1 MRAIGRWSL
10 AALVIN
16 SIIGSGIFGLPSDV
30 ARLIGRASPW
40 AVLLAG
46 AAAGVIM
53 ACFAEVASQFTQA
66 GGPYLYARA
75 AFGRF
80 VGIEMGWM
88 LWLVRLA
95 APAATSNLF
104 VIYCGEFWPHAKEPV
119 PRFLILT
126 FLYGVLTLINYRGVR
141 ASTQVSNVFT
151 VAKLVPLF
159 LVAIAGS
166 FYLLAGHKAAPILPG
181 GAGAGA
187 WLRACLLLVFAYG
200 GFETALTPLSEAKN
214 PRRDAAFALFTA
226 LITCTLLYSAIQWVV
241 VGILPDPAHS
251 ERPLADVARLVFG
264 NGGAAFVS
272 LGALVSVVGY
282 LSANMLGVPRI
293 TFALA
298 ENGDFP
304 SIFAAIHPV
313 SAPPMYR
320 SSSFGLLSWLLALFG
335 SFTWNATLS
344 AVARLLYYGLV
355 CAALPVFRR
364 KQPEA
369 AMFRLPGGTGFA
381 VLGVGICVVLITGVD
396 LGGSLILL
404 ATALVATHQLAAGAE
419 AASGRNVCFI
429 LRCMTR
435 SRRHCVE
442 RSQTARLGRLMKF
455 KFLLPLLFGVS
466 LLVSGRQISPGSDD
480 FLVERDVAV
489 PMRDGVV
496 LRADLLRPRG
506 EGLFPVLVYRTPY
519 GKEPALR
526 EYTTFR
532 RAVEHGYAVVVQDV
546 RGRYASDGEFRPYRK

>member
-1 MRAIGRWSL
+1 LPGGGQPGLVRVIGRWSL
-10 AALVIN
+10 AALVVN

-40 AVLLAG
+40 AVLVAG

-53 ACFAEVASQFTQA
+53 ACFAEVASQFNQA
-66 GGPYLYARA
+66 GGPYLYLRA

-95 APAATSNLF
+95 APAATANLF
-104 VIYCGEFWPHAKEPV
+104 VIYCGEFWPHAKEPL
-119 PRFLILT
+119 PRVLILT

-141 ASTQVSNVFT
+141 ASTHVSNVFT

-166 FYLLAGHKAAPILPG
+166 FYLLAGHKTSPILPDAAG
-181 GAGAGA
+181 GSA
-187 WLRACLLLVFAYG
+187 WLKACLLLVFAYG
-200 GFETALTPLSEAKN
+200 GFETALTPLSEAEN

-241 VGILPDPAHS
+241 VGVLPDPAHS

-272 LGALVSVVGY
+272 VGALVSVYGY
-282 LSANMLGVPRI
+282 LSANILGVPRI

-304 SIFAAIHPV
+304 SIFAAIHPRFRTPYV
-313 SAPPMYR
+313 SILA
-320 SSSFGLLSWLLALFG
+320 FAFLSWLLALLG

-364 KQPEA
+364 KQPGA
-369 AMFRLPGGTGFA
+369 AMFRLPGGTFFA
-381 VLGVGICVVLITGVD
+381 ILGVGICAVLITGVN
-396 LGGSLILL
+396 LSGSLILL
-404 ATALVATHQLAAGAE
+404 ATALVAML
-419 AASGRNVCFI
+419 NW
-429 LRCMTR
+429 
-435 SRRHCVE
+435 
-442 RSQTARLGRLMKF
+442 
-455 KFLLPLLFGVS
+455 
-466 LLVSGRQISPGSDD
+466 LLVRNRRTG
-480 FLVERDVAV
+480 
-489 PMRDGVV
+489 MT
-496 LRADLLRPRG
+496 
-506 EGLFPVLVYRTPY
+506 PV
-519 GKEPALR
+519 
-526 EYTTFR
+526 
-532 RAVEHGYAVVVQDV
+532 
-546 RGRYASDGEFRPYRK
+546 S

>member
-1 MRAIGRWSL
+1 MPDSEQSGLVRAIGRWSL

-16 SIIGSGIFGLPSDV
+16 SIVGSGIFGLPSDV
-30 ARLIGRASPW
+30 ARLIGRSSPW

-46 AAAGVIM
+46 VAAGIIM

-75 AFGRF
+75 AFGRL

-95 APAATSNLF
+95 APAATADLF
-104 VIYCGEFWPHAKEPV
+104 VIYCGEFWPHAKEPL

-141 ASTQVSNVFT
+141 GSTQVSNVFT

-159 LVAIAGS
+159 LVAAAGS
-166 FYLLAGHKAAPILPG
+166 LYLLAGHTAGPVLPT
-181 GAGAGA
+181 GAGTAS
-187 WLRACLLLVFAYG
+187 WLKACLLLVFAYG

-272 LGALVSVVGY
+272 GGALVSVYGY
-282 LSANMLGVPRI
+282 LSANILGVPRI

-304 SIFAAIHPV
+304 AIFAAIHHRFRTPYI
-313 SAPPMYR
+313 SILA
-320 SSSFGLLSWLLALFG
+320 FALLSWLLALLG

-355 CAALPVFRR
+355 CAALPVLRR
-364 KQPEA
+364 KQPGA
-369 AMFRLPGGTGFA
+369 AMFRLPGGTLFA
-381 VLGVGICVVLITGVD
+381 VLGAAICAVLITGVN

-404 ATALVATHQLAAGAE
+404 ATALVAAA
-419 AASGRNVCFI
+419 NWM
-429 LRCMTR
+429 L
-435 SRRHCVE
+435 
-442 RSQTARLGRLMKF
+442 
-455 KFLLPLLFGVS
+455 
-466 LLVSGRQISPGSDD
+466 
-480 FLVERDVAV
+480 
-489 PMRDGVV
+489 
-496 LRADLLRPRG
+496 
-506 EGLFPVLVYRTPY
+506 
-519 GKEPALR
+519 
-526 EYTTFR
+526 
-532 RAVEHGYAVVVQDV
+532 V
-546 RGRYASDGEFRPYRK
+546 RGRAS

>member
-1 MRAIGRWSL
+1 LPSSKQSGLVRAIGRWSL

-16 SIIGSGIFGLPSDV
+16 SIIGSGIFGLPADV

-46 AAAGVIM
+46 TAAGVIM

-75 AFGRF
+75 AFGRL

-95 APAATSNLF
+95 APAATANLF
-104 VIYCGEFWPHAKEPV
+104 VIYCGEFWPHAKEPL

-159 LVAIAGS
+159 LVAIVGS
-166 FYLLAGHKAAPILPG
+166 FYLLAGHQAAPILPG

-187 WLRACLLLVFAYG
+187 WLKACLLLVFAYG

-241 VGILPDPAHS
+241 VGILPDPAHR
-251 ERPLADVARLVFG
+251 ERPLADVARIVFG

-272 LGALVSVVGY
+272 VGALVSVVGY
-282 LSANMLGVPRI
+282 LSANILGVPRI

-304 SIFAAIHPV
+304 SIFAAIHPRFRTPYV
-313 SAPPMYR
+313 SILA
-320 SSSFGLLSWLLALFG
+320 FAVLSWLLALLG

-364 KQPEA
+364 KQPGA
-369 AMFRLPGGTGFA
+369 AMFRLPAGTLFA
-381 VLGVGICVVLITGVD
+381 VLGTGICAVLITGVN
-396 LGGSLILL
+396 LSGSLILL
-404 ATALVATHQLAAGAE
+404 ATAVVAML
-419 AASGRNVCFI
+419 NW
-429 LRCMTR
+429 
-435 SRRHCVE
+435 
-442 RSQTARLGRLMKF
+442 
-455 KFLLPLLFGVS
+455 
-466 LLVSGRQISPGSDD
+466 LLVRNRHPGET
-480 FLVERDVAV
+480 LA
-489 PMRDGVV
+489 P
-496 LRADLLRPRG
+496 
-506 EGLFPVLVYRTPY
+506 
-519 GKEPALR
+519 
-526 EYTTFR
+526 
-532 RAVEHGYAVVVQDV
+532 
-546 RGRYASDGEFRPYRK
+546 

>member
-80 VGIEMGWM
+80 VGIEVGWM

-95 APAATSNLF
+95 APAATANLF
-104 VIYCGEFWPHAKEPV
+104 VIYCGEFWPHAREPL

-126 FLYGVLTLINYRGVR
+126 FLYGALTLINYRGVR
-141 ASTQVSNVFT
+141 ASAQVSNVFT

-166 FYLLAGHKAAPILPG
+166 FYLLAGHMAAPVLPG
-181 GAGAGA
+181 SAGAGA
-187 WLRACLLLVFAYG
+187 WLKACLLLVFAYG

-214 PRRDAAFALFTA
+214 PRQDAAFALFTA
-226 LITCTLLYSAIQWVV
+226 LITCTLLYSAIQWTV
-241 VGILPDPAHS
+241 VGVLPDPAHS
-251 ERPLADVARLVFG
+251 ERPLADVARIVLG
-264 NGGAAFVS
+264 HGGAVFVS
-272 LGALVSVVGY
+272 VGALISVVGY

-304 SIFAAIHPV
+304 SIFAAIHPRFRTPYV
-313 SAPPMYR
+313 SIR
-320 SSSFGLLSWLLALFG
+320 C
-335 SFTWNATLS
+335 
-344 AVARLLYYGLV
+344 V
-355 CAALPVFRR
+355 CAL
-364 KQPEA
+364 E
-369 AMFRLPGGTGFA
+369 
-381 VLGVGICVVLITGVD
+381 
-396 LGGSLILL
+396 
-404 ATALVATHQLAAGAE
+404 LAAGAAGKFHLE
-419 AASGRNVCFI
+419 CDTFRSGAS
-429 LRCMTR
+429 
-435 SRRHCVE
+435 S
-442 RSQTARLGRLMKF
+442 
-455 KFLLPLLFGVS
+455 
-466 LLVSGRQISPGSDD
+466 
-480 FLVERDVAV
+480 
-489 PMRDGVV
+489 
-496 LRADLLRPRG
+496 LLRP
-506 EGLFPVLVYRTPY
+506 GLRRIAGISP
-519 GKEPALR
+519 PAAGS
-526 EYTTFR
+526 
-532 RAVEHGYAVVVQDV
+532 RAVSPSRRNPVRDPRSWDLRSIDHGREPERVVDPACDRAGGIAELGAGTSASSV
-546 RGRYASDGEFRPYRK
+546 RATLARAIPEL

>member
-1 MRAIGRWSL
+1 LPDSEQSGLLRAIGRWSL

-16 SIIGSGIFGLPSDV
+16 SIVGSGIFGLPSDV
-30 ARLIGRASPW
+30 ARLIGRSSPW

-46 AAAGVIM
+46 VAAGIIM

-75 AFGRF
+75 AFGRL

-95 APAATSNLF
+95 APAATADLF
-104 VIYCGEFWPHAKEPV
+104 VIYCGEFWPQAKEPL

-141 ASTQVSNVFT
+141 GSTQVSNVFT

-159 LVAIAGS
+159 LVAAAGS
-166 FYLLAGHKAAPILPG
+166 LYLLAGHTAAPVLPT
-181 GAGAGA
+181 GAGTGT
-187 WLRACLLLVFAYG
+187 WLKACLLLVFAYG

-272 LGALVSVVGY
+272 GGALVSVYGY
-282 LSANMLGVPRI
+282 LSANILGVPRI

-304 SIFAAIHPV
+304 AIFAAIHPRFRTPYI
-313 SAPPMYR
+313 SILA
-320 SSSFGLLSWLLALFG
+320 FALLSWLLALLG

-355 CAALPVFRR
+355 CAALPVLRR
-364 KQPEA
+364 KQPGA
-369 AMFRLPGGTGFA
+369 AMFRLPGGTLFA
-381 VLGVGICVVLITGVD
+381 VLGVAICAVLITGVN

-404 ATALVATHQLAAGAE
+404 ATALVAAA
-419 AASGRNVCFI
+419 NW
-429 LRCMTR
+429 
-435 SRRHCVE
+435 
-442 RSQTARLGRLMKF
+442 
-455 KFLLPLLFGVS
+455 
-466 LLVSGRQISPGSDD
+466 
-480 FLVERDVAV
+480 
-489 PMRDGVV
+489 MR
-496 LRADLLRPRG
+496 
-506 EGLFPVLVYRTPY
+506 
-519 GKEPALR
+519 
-526 EYTTFR
+526 
-532 RAVEHGYAVVVQDV
+532 V
-546 RGRYASDGEFRPYRK
+546 RGRAS